1 MKGEWAKKCR
11 CGIYGQQRDI
21 KDMYCMGYNQV
32 SVRVITKPVN
42 IGPCGLRDRNESGD
56 LLADLCVVN
65 ELVVSNNTFQQH
77 PRRLY
82 T

>member
-1 MKGEWAKKCR
+1 MRHLWSTAR
-11 CGIYGQQRDI
+11 HQGQS
-21 KDMYCMGYNQV
+21 CMGFNQV

-42 IGPCGLRDRNESGD
+42 IGHYGLRDRNESGD

-82 T
+82 TSISPGDRLRN

>member
-1 MKGEWAKKCR
+1 MHKS
-11 CGIYGQQRDI
+11 D
-21 KDMYCMGYNQV
+21 
-32 SVRVITKPVN
+32 N
-42 IGPCGLRDRNESGD
+42 IGPYGLRDRNESGD

-82 T
+82 IVQLLGREPGFLV